1 MTTATVTSSPHSHAE
16 DAMAMLVGTLLIAF
30 GLLLVREGG
39 IVTGGTAGIALYLHY
54 AFGYAF
60 GMTFFLLNLPFYYL
74 AVRRMGWMFTL
85 KTFVAIGLVSVF
97 SDHEQAFISLQH
109 ITPLY
114 ASIIGNIILGVGFLV
129 LFRHRASLGGLNIL
143 ALFLQSRFGWR
154 AGWLQM
160 GADVLIL
167 LLSLTIVT
175 LPILAIS
182 VAGAVTLNLI
192 IALNHRSG
200 RYHA

>member
-1 MTTATVTSSPHSHAE
+1 MPSASPIPYPHSHSE
-16 DAMAMLVGTLLIAF
+16 DAMALFVGTLMVAL

-54 AFGYAF
+54 AFGLAF
-60 GMTFFLLNLPFYYL
+60 GSTFFLINLPFYYL
-74 AVRRMGWMFTL
+74 AVRRMGWPFTL
-85 KTFVAIGLVSVF
+85 KTFAAIGLVSLF
-97 SDHEQAFISLQH
+97 SDHQQAVISLRH
-109 ITPLY
+109 VEPVY
-114 ASIIGNIILGVGFLV
+114 AALIGNMVLGVGFLV

-160 GADVLIL
+160 GADVAIL
-167 LLSLTIVT
+167 LLSLTIVS
-175 LPILAIS
+175 PAVLAVS
-182 VAGAVTLNLI
+182 VAGAVVLNLI

-200 RYHA
+200 RYQA